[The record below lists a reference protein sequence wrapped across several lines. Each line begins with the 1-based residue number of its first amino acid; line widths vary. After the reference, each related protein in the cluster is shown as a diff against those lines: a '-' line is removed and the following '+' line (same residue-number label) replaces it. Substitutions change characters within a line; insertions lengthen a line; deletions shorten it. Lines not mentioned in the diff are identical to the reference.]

1 MALLMKLKNIGKTIM
16 RKINLILKRK
26 EILEISKKY
35 IVRDGWNEDLFES
48 ISKNSKF
55 NIKEILILF
64 PEGYLSLLKFYLK
77 ELDTQMALN
86 AKNINLIRMKTHIRI
101 REIILLKLKSNQN
114 EKNVIKRTYFTLL
127 LPFHSKL
134 ALKSL
139 YKTVDQIWF
148 IAGDKSTDFNF
159 YSKRFILATIYSSVI
174 LHWINNQD
182 FKKTTK
188 FLDKQLRK
196 VSKITQTKN
205 KVKNIFSLLPQAF
218 TVIKNFV
225 PFKQ

>member
-26 EILEISKKY
+26 EILKISKKY
-35 IVRDGWNEDLFES
+35 IVRDGWNEGLFES

-77 ELDTQMALN
+77 ELDTHMVLN

-101 REIILLKLKSNQN
+101 REIILLKLKNNQD
-114 EKNVIKRTYFTLL
+114 EKNVIKRTYYTLL
-127 LPFHSKL
+127 LPHHSKL

-139 YKTVDQIWF
+139 YNTVDQIWF

-174 LHWINNQD
+174 LYWINNQD

-188 FLDKQLRK
+188 FLDKQIRK
-196 VSKITQTKN
+196 GSKITQTKN

-218 TVIKNFV
+218 NVIKNFV
-225 PFKQ
+225 PFMQ

>member
-1 MALLMKLKNIGKTIM
+1 MALLMKLRNIGKIIM
-16 RKINLILKRK
+16 RTVNLNLKRK
-26 EILEISKKY
+26 KIIEISKKY
-35 IVRDGWNEDLFES
+35 IVKDGWNEDLFES

-77 ELDTQMALN
+77 ELDTRTALN

-101 REIILLKLKSNQN
+101 REIILLKLKNNQD

-127 LPFHSKL
+127 LPHHSKL

-139 YKTVDQIWF
+139 YNTVDQIWF

-159 YSKRFILATIYSSVI
+159 YSKRFILAAIYSSVI
-174 LHWINNQD
+174 LFWIKNQD
-182 FKKTTK
+182 IKKTTV

-205 KVKNIFSLLPQAF
+205 KVKNIFNLLPQ
-218 TVIKNFV
+218 TVNFIKKLA
-225 PFKQ
+225 PIKQ